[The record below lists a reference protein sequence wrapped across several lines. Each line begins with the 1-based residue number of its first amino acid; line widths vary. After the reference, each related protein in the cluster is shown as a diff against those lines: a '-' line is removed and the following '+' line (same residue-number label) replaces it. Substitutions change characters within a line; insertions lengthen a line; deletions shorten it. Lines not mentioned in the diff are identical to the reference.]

1 VPSASHRP
9 NLHLEGGTHGGM
21 QSSSGGTHGAP
32 AYVNNVVT
40 PWLCTWVA
48 LLLLLP
54 HPTHTRAK
62 KATREM
68 TGRASDGSDSYSYI
82 WSVAA
87 CGSAIS
93 GEASCAAE
101 G

>member
-1 VPSASHRP
+1 MQST
-9 NLHLEGGTHGGM
+9 GGT
-21 QSSSGGTHGAP
+21 SGAP
-32 AYVNNVVT
+32 AARVSNVAT

-62 KATREM
+62 EGRREK
-68 TGRASDGSDSYSYI
+68 TGRASDGSDSYI
-82 WSVAA
+82 WDVAA